1 MIDKYIIK
9 SMCKYYQMHSWEHVQ
24 QVGEHATP
32 KQKVL
37 VADNFPLRWSAG
49 SQWAISHGL
58 NSNSKSLGSPSAAW
72 ISSSLEGLRCLLNT
86 WPFSIEKVHPSLTWY
101 TQISPNISPNTYPV
115 TLQFSF
121 RYPHLYNQQPEQHP
135 KQVVDFFFRGIE
147 KKTAM
152 VKTAG
157 PRRLRFACGAPVRSY
172 VNRDHLQ
179 FFHFIGRV
187 VGKVHGITTIGE
199 VMNSLSG
206 RYLSFSKHK
215 W

>member
-1 MIDKYIIK
+1 
-9 SMCKYYQMHSWEHVQ
+9 
-24 QVGEHATP
+24 
-32 KQKVL
+32 
-37 VADNFPLRWSAG
+37 
-49 SQWAISHGL
+49 
-58 NSNSKSLGSPSAAW
+58 
-72 ISSSLEGLRCLLNT
+72 
-86 WPFSIEKVHPSLTWY
+86 
-101 TQISPNISPNTYPV
+101 
-115 TLQFSF
+115 
-121 RYPHLYNQQPEQHP
+121 
-135 KQVVDFFFRGIE
+135 
-147 KKTAM
+147 M